1 MQVCTQDQ
9 DEEGHPIE
17 GEPEVQV
24 QMKPLSV
31 RHSLLQKGNQKG
43 RERETERRQTHSH
56 GKWAGS
62 VRKLAKIR
70 KNSSIRVCKRLDING
85 HEALKG

>member
-9 DEEGHPIE
+9 DEEGHTIE

-31 RHSLLQKGNQKG
+31 RHSLLQKGNHKG
-43 RERETERRQTHSH
+43 REREK
-56 GKWAGS
+56 GKRKGGRLTATGS
-62 VRKLAKIR
+62 
-70 KNSSIRVCKRLDING
+70 G
-85 HEALKG
+85 QEAFGN